1 MKRFLADTFALIV
14 FSTVAG
20 AFVEF
25 LIAGLSA
32 SQVLQARLV
41 AVPVILLTARPYG
54 LYRDW
59 LFRAF
64 RARADGPLRAALI
77 DILAFV
83 SFQVPVYALNLAPAG
98 ATLGQIAAS
107 VASAVV
113 ILLISGRPYG
123 LFLDWCRRLFGVAE
137 TE

>member
-64 RARADGPLRAALI
+64 RARAGGPLRAALI

-83 SFQVPVYALNLAPAG
+83 SFQVPVYALNLALAG